1 MARARATPR
10 AKVGYPRA
18 SRHGGGAGYAH
29 RSERH
34 RPGPAQAAGTRD
46 SQSRGRCRELR
57 AFFAD
62 LLGKATAFV
71 LIAERSGDAVGW
83 LSFDV
88 QERPS
93 TPFTRAR
100 RRPYVQHGRFATPR
114 AALRGDGADRGGRGR
129 NPRPG
134 HHAPRARCL
143 DPAHAGADVRSRP
156 RLPAVQPGARA
167 QPGFGAPRRQ
177 AARTR
182 INAPC
187 SPSAPHRPARWRAP
201 DRGRGRRCPNRSWPP
216 ARGP

>member
-100 RRPYVQHGRFATPR
+100 RRPYVQHVAVCDTARRSAWGRR
-114 AALRGDGADRGGRGR
+114 RSRGSGAK
-129 NPRPG
+129 PAPG
-134 HHAPRARCL
+134 ASRAPRALPGPGTRRRRRSFA
-143 DPAHAGADVRSRP
+143 PAASGRSTWCAGATRVRR
-156 RLPAVQPGARA
+156 
-167 QPGFGAPRRQ
+167 
-177 AARTR
+177 
-182 INAPC
+182 
-187 SPSAPHRPARWRAP
+187 SAPAGGTDADQRPVFTQRTTSASTVESA
-201 DRGRGRRCPNRSWPP
+201 
-216 ARGP
+216 